1 MKKIRREIIRGQV
14 KLALGFPWLLPESVR
29 SGIFRRWNRCQR
41 DFTADAYAKDDPAPR
56 PEPPLRLLDL
66 SCTSGFGENVHP
78 DVLYVP
84 EGFGAGGWRY
94 FMACTPLPRGVEY
107 FENPEFL
114 VSMDGLRWHVPNGGA
129 SPLVGAPDDWIGYN
143 SDPALYLEDGELS
156 LFYRDYRAYSGY
168 SIIRIL
174 VKKTSDAISWSAP
187 KTLLS
192 YKRPLKEA
200 AVIMS
205 PTIVRSGKL
214 HYMWYVWRNSDGCH
228 RIYRMEAANLSDWN
242 NPKLVTIEGLPDG
255 EEPWHPDVAAAN
267 DGSLVMA
274 LCSFPRD
281 LQENKRILICKA
293 PCGEGLVWN
302 FNGSFIERGSHNFGK
317 KSLYKP
323 SIVLNSPIPRIYY
336 SGQDERD
343 HWQMVCMDITI

>member
-94 FMACTPLPRGVEY
+94 FMACTPLPQGVEY

-174 VKKTSDAISWSAP
+174 VKKPATLFPGAPPRPYSRIKGRSRKQRSLCRPPSSDQANSIICGMSGGIQMGAIAS
-187 KTLLS
+187 T
-192 YKRPLKEA
+192 
-200 AVIMS
+200 
-205 PTIVRSGKL
+205 
-214 HYMWYVWRNSDGCH
+214 VWRLLIFRTG
-228 RIYRMEAANLSDWN
+228 
-242 NPKLVTIEGLPDG
+242 TIQS
-255 EEPWHPDVAAAN
+255 W
-267 DGSLVMA
+267 
-274 LCSFPRD
+274 
-281 LQENKRILICKA
+281 
-293 PCGEGLVWN
+293 
-302 FNGSFIERGSHNFGK
+302 
-317 KSLYKP
+317 
-323 SIVLNSPIPRIYY
+323 
-336 SGQDERD
+336 
-343 HWQMVCMDITI
+343 